1 MTISTE
7 ALSNRTMSS
16 FPISIG
22 TSLCLES
29 LGKGPN
35 PYYDP
40 EREIPNNIQIT
51 DYEEI
56 WINLFT
62 LFRNI
67 TSALEKDGFNRVMPH
82 DLKDTLESEV
92 EIIKAIIEQ
101 MSFGQTKAIFY
112 ASDYSNLNKHY
123 PFASLRVDTT
133 DRQKV
138 FTSLLTNTIN
148 LYYKSQVKS
157 DSLLH
162 FNLKLKP
169 KKASKAIIITNYAFD
184 LLSHSEFTSLDLLES
199 HTGILKNR
207 SLWYT
212 KFQNGKMLARIPFNE
227 MFLQVFGDSQLFHP
241 MDRKLRE
248 AVLEVSEKNNWASN
262 TTRDRIK
269 LGIDQIQNPYF
280 KAVLKDLM

>member
-1 MTISTE
+1 MTISTD
-7 ALSNRTMSS
+7 ALNNRTMSS
-16 FPISIG
+16 YPISIG

-40 EREIPNNIQIT
+40 DREIPNNIQLS

-67 TSALEKDGFNRVMPH
+67 ISALDKDGFNRVMPH

-92 EIIKAIIEQ
+92 EIIKLIVEQ
-101 MSFGQTKAIFY
+101 LTFGQTKVIFY

-133 DRQKV
+133 DRQRV
-138 FTSLLTNTIN
+138 FTSLLVNTIN
-148 LYYKSQVKS
+148 LFYKSQVKS
-157 DSLLH
+157 ENLLH

-169 KKASKAIIITNYAFD
+169 KKATKSIIITNYAFD
-184 LLSHSEFTSLDLLES
+184 LLSYPEFTSLDLLES

-207 SLWYT
+207 SMWYT
-212 KFQNGKMLARIPFNE
+212 KFQNGKALARIPFNE
-227 MFLQVFGDSQLFHP
+227 TFLQVFGDSQLFHP

-248 AVLEVSEKNNWASN
+248 TVVELAEKNNWNS
-262 TTRDRIK
+262 TSTYDRIK
-269 LGIDQIQNPYF
+269 LGIDQIANPYF
-280 KAVLKDLM
+280 KAVLKDML